1 MILLNDIHYTQLTA
15 THHCAIARLQPIG
28 TRLWRDHST
37 ALTPITLSTS
47 SFDKASLSSQTFCVV
62 PPCYNPAIDFSS
74 LAATKQDLLNKKIKR
89 QSQRTGVRILLNRL
103 LAELGIADTLDESAF
118 PYRLKNH
125 RHYVCFSHSADRVAV
140 ALSFDSAIGIDIEV
154 NSVAWQVAK
163 RFYHPS
169 EIAMLEQLSLDKRDY
184 LVRLLWQIKESLIKI
199 NQTTLAAGLGRA
211 DLPLVQTLIERDSG
225 DSIADNSSDNS
236 VKNNSSARELFIEL
250 SQDAQRRV
258 AYISNYQTI
267 VVF

>member
-15 THHCAIARLQPIG
+15 THYCAIGRLE
-28 TRLWRDHST
+28 ST
-37 ALTPITLSTS
+37 AAQLWINYSTAIYTFALSAS
-47 SFDKASLSSQTFCVV
+47 SLDNNSLSLQTFHLVQH
-62 PPCYNPAIDFSS
+62 PHNLLASEFTS
-74 LAATKQDLLNKKIKR
+74 LASTQQTLLNKKVKR
-89 QSQRTGVRILLNRL
+89 QSQRTGVRLLLNKL
-103 LAELGIADTLDESAF
+103 LVQLGIVDTLDESAF

-125 RHYVCFSHSADRVAV
+125 RHYVCFSHSGDTVAV
-140 ALSFDSAIGIDIEV
+140 ALSYDSAIGIDIEV

-211 DLPLVQTLIERDSG
+211 DLPLVQMLIEYDS
-225 DSIADNSSDNS
+225 ADNSADNI
-236 VKNNSSARELFIEL
+236 VKNNSSARKLFIKL

>member
-15 THHCAIARLQPIG
+15 THYCAIGRLQTIAARLWINN
-28 TRLWRDHST
+28 ST
-37 ALTPITLSTS
+37 ALTPVILPAS
-47 SFDKASLSSQTFCVV
+47 SFNDLSLSSQTFCFV
-62 PPCYNPAIDFSS
+62 PSSYNPTSDFSS

-89 QSQRTGVRILLNRL
+89 QSQRTGVRLLLNRL

-125 RHYVCFSHSADRVAV
+125 RHYVCFSHSADTVAV
-140 ALSFDSAIGIDIEV
+140 ALSYDSAIGIDIEV

-169 EIAMLEQLSLDKRDY
+169 EIAMLEQLSLAKRDY

-211 DLPLVQTLIERDSG
+211 DLPLVQTLIEHNSG
-225 DSIADNSSDNS
+225 DSSADNNI
-236 VKNNSSARELFIEL
+236 KNETTSASEIFIEL
-250 SQDAQRRV
+250 NQDAQHKV
-258 AYISNYQTI
+258 AYITNYQTI